1 MTQQR
6 FFFRGSTGS
15 AILLALA
22 ACTTPVPDSARGVG
36 FDNYDTYEQRR
47 EAVLQGRAAPSTTL
61 APPFVE
67 NAPFNPG
74 GPVSAAQSGAELTPS
89 GPLDD
94 VALEARRANSGVDPV
109 NASPGNPAPQIVENA
124 AGISAENDFDAVS
137 NTRSIEGDAAL
148 IAQNRARYEIIQPEA
163 LPTRPGTDTPNIVQY
178 ALQTTNPKGAP
189 IYRRSSFASENR
201 HLRNCA
207 AFTSADMAQE
217 AFLSNGGPDRDRQN
231 LDPDGDG
238 FACGWDPA
246 PFRAV
251 RN

>member
-1 MTQQR
+1 MTQR
-6 FFFRGSTGS
+6 HLYFRTLAGGV
-15 AILLALA
+15 ALLALT
-22 ACTTPVPDSARGVG
+22 ACASNIPDSAQGVG
-36 FDNYDTYEQRR
+36 FDRYDTYQQRR
-47 EAVLQGRAAPSTTL
+47 DAVLEGRAAPATIS
-61 APPFVE
+61 APPSV
-67 NAPFNPG
+67 
-74 GPVSAAQSGAELTPS
+74 SGAPLSAT
-89 GPLDD
+89 GPLDQA
-94 VALEARRANSGVDPV
+94 ALDARLSNSGVDPV
-109 NASPGNPAPQIVENA
+109 NASPSNPAPQIVENA

-148 IAQNRARYEIIQPEA
+148 IAQNRARYQIIQPEA
-163 LPTRPGTDTPNIVQY
+163 LPTRPGSNAPNIVAY

-207 AFTSADMAQE
+207 AFTSADLAQE
-217 AFLSNGGPDRDRQN
+217 EFLANGGPERDRQT

-238 FACGWDPA
+238 FACAWDPA